1 MDLFDL
7 SADVAVVIG
16 GTGILG
22 GAIAEGL
29 AAAGARVAIVG
40 RNAQRGESRADTIRQ
55 AGGQAEFFAADTL
68 ERTSLVDCQKRLE
81 TVFGP
86 ATVLVNGAG
95 GTEPAANVGAH
106 LSFEQLPLDAWTRNF
121 NLNLVGG
128 ALLPCQV
135 LVSGIV

>member
-40 RNAQRGESRADTIRQ
+40 RNAQRGEARANAIRQ
-55 AGGQAEFFAADTL
+55 AGGQAQFFAADTL
-68 ERTSLVDCQKRLE
+68 QRTSLVDCQNRIAAAL
-81 TVFGP
+81 GP
-86 ATVLVNGAG
+86 VTILLNGAG
-95 GTEPAANVGAH
+95 GNEPAATVGSARP
-106 LSFEQLPLDAWTRNF
+106 SNNCRSRPGPAT
-121 NLNLVGG
+121 
-128 ALLPCQV
+128 
-135 LVSGIV
+135 ST